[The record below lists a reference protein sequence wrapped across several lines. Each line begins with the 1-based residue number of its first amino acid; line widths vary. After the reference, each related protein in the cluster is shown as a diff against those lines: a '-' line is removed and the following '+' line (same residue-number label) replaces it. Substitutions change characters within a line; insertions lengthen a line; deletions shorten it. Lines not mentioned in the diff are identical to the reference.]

1 MRIHGGSIFVEFV
14 ETPHPR
20 IYIINVIVSK
30 TVIEHFDKKR
40 KKWFARFPNNQAY
53 MYRINSANIR
63 QLPTFLKPL
72 LISSLR
78 HEIVVDNDPIGM

>member
-30 TVIEHFDKKR
+30 TVIEHFDKKKR
-40 KKWFARFPNNQAY
+40 NDLQHSQTNKH
-53 MYRINSANIR
+53 IC
-63 QLPTFLKPL
+63 TE
-72 LISSLR
+72 LR
-78 HEIVVDNDPIGM
+78 VPI